1 MLTIFVISLKKSIRR
16 RKKITQRL
24 HSLGL
29 KFTFIDAVVGE
40 DIPHAE
46 KSRLCSRKRKEFLR
60 FPLSNGA
67 LGCLMSHRLVWQ
79 KMQDDGI
86 DCALVLED
94 DAIIATEVVDTLP
107 LLENFKGNFDMIN
120 LHDRKGRPLI
130 DVAQI
135 SNSHSLT
142 TTRYNAIATVSYMIN
157 QKAAK
162 HLLSISLPAI
172 FEVDV
177 LMNRWWEHGLQTLV
191 VAPQVVCE
199 DDTPSTIG
207 YDGKL
212 KQAWSDDTIFLKFK
226 RRLNR
231 ARDSIA
237 KRRLFAKMIS
247 MAKMRLIGSDF
258 ENRF

>member
-1 MLTIFVISLKKSIRR
+1 MLAIFVISLKKSFKR
-16 RKKITQRL
+16 RKEMTQRL
-24 HSLGL
+24 DRLGL

-40 DIPHAE
+40 DIPQFE
-46 KSRLCSRKRKEFLR
+46 KSRLCSRKRNEFLR

-67 LGCLMSHRLVWQ
+67 LGCLLSHRVVWQ
-79 KMQDDGI
+79 KMQDQGI
-86 DCALVLED
+86 DCALILED
-94 DAIIATEVVDTLP
+94 DAIIASEILDILP
-107 LLENFKGNFDMIN
+107 LLENLKGKFDMIN

-135 SNSHSLT
+135 SKSHSLT
-142 TTRYNAIATVSYMIN
+142 TTRYNAIATVSYMIDR
-157 QKAAK
+157 KAAK

-191 VAPQVVCE
+191 VTPQVVCE

-207 YDGKL
+207 YDRKL
-212 KQAWSDDTIFLKFK
+212 KQDWSEDTILWKVK

-237 KRRLFAKMIS
+237 KRLLFVKMIS
-247 MAKMRLIGSDF
+247 KAKKRLNTAESK
-258 ENRF
+258 NRF